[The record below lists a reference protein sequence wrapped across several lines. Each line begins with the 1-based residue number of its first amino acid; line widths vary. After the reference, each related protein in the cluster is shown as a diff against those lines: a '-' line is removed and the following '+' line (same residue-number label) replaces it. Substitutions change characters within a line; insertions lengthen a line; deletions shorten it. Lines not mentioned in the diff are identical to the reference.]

1 MPAGKEETKV
11 NHEHSI
17 VDVIPGSPAY
27 KAGLRRG
34 DRLLRMNGRDV
45 IDVLDFRFEE
55 EETRLSL
62 TFLRD
67 GAESE
72 VTIHKG
78 ECEELGLVFAESL
91 MDDYRSCRNDCVFC
105 FINQMPPGMRE
116 TLYFKDDDTRLSFLQ
131 GNYVTLTNVSDEEL
145 ERICF
150 YKLSPMNI
158 SVHTTNPELR
168 CKMLHNRFAG
178 EIIRKMRRLKEAGI
192 TMNGQIV
199 LVPEY
204 NDGAELE
211 RTIHDLTEFLPN
223 LQSLSVV
230 PVGLTKYRDHLP
242 KIRTFTKEESR
253 EVIGIIAK
261 WQKICLQ
268 YFDTRFVFASDE
280 WFLTADLPLPSED
293 EYEGYPQIENG
304 VGMVRSLT
312 EEVEWELE
320 DREGDD
326 RVHEATIATGV
337 LIAPTIEKLC
347 RRVCEVYPNLHV
359 TVVPIINHFFGETI
373 TVSGLLTGKDII
385 EQLSGREIRGKL
397 ILPENLLRS
406 GEDVLLDDKTVADI
420 ENALQTRVRIVKS
433 EGYDFVE
440 SLVEEGNEEQL

>member
-1 MPAGKEETKV
+1 M
-11 NHEHSI
+11 NHEHTI
-17 VDVIPGSPAY
+17 VDVLEGSPAW
-27 KAGLRRG
+27 KAGLRKG
-34 DRLLRMNGRDV
+34 DRLVSLNGREI

-55 EETRLSL
+55 EETRLSVGYM
-62 TFLRD
+62 RD
-67 GAESE
+67 GEVRE
-72 VTIHKG
+72 VTVRKG
-78 ECEELGLVFAESL
+78 EYDELGLVFAESL

-105 FINQMPPGMRE
+105 FINQMPSGMRK

-178 EIIRKMRRLKEAGI
+178 TIVEKLRRLKQADI

-204 NDGAELE
+204 NDGEELE

-223 LQSLSVV
+223 LQSVSVV
-230 PVGLTKYRDHLP
+230 PVGLTKYRDNLT
-242 KIRTFTKEESR
+242 KIRTFGAEEAR
-253 EVIGIIAK
+253 EVIGIIRK
-261 WQKICLQ
+261 WQQICLQ
-268 YFDTRFVFASDE
+268 YFDTRFVYASDE
-280 WFLTADLPLPSED
+280 WFLTAGLPMPEED

-304 VGMVRSLT
+304 VGMIRSLT
-312 EEVEWELE
+312 QEVEDEIE
-320 DREGDD
+320 FREGDD
-326 RVHEATIATGV
+326 LSHEATIATGT
-337 LIAPTIEKLC
+337 LAAPVIRELC
-347 RRVCEVYPNLHV
+347 ERVRAIYPNLNV
-359 TVVPIINHFFGETI
+359 EVIPIINHFFGETI

-385 EQLSGREIRGKL
+385 EQLKDRTIRGNL
-397 ILPENLLRS
+397 LLPENLLRS
-406 GEDVLLDDKTVADI
+406 GEDVLLDDMIVSDI

-440 SLVEEGNEEQL
+440 SLVEEGNENEL